1 MSTQPKKNLT
11 RKFISIAGVASA
23 TVALSFPAFA
33 LTNTDASHSN
43 QFFNNQI
50 SRTDSTLSNKN
61 LLAQGSG
68 SDPSNNNTTGG
79 SSTTN
84 QSPSTGGSNTNQS
97 PSTGGSNIN
106 QRSTTGGVNNTDQ
119 PSTTNRS
126 SQVGNTSTMDENG
139 TMNRRLVTG
148 GDSVRGVIFRCLNN
162 PNPNCDSQ

>member
-84 QSPSTGGSNTNQS
+84 QSPSTGGSNTNQ
-97 PSTGGSNIN
+97 
-106 QRSTTGGVNNTDQ
+106 RSTTGGVNNTDQ